1 MSTLMECIKDHSKMV
16 NVKEKG
22 SFFIMMVHILK
33 ELGVMIWLM
42 EMEKLFFKTEKSM
55 KENSKMINN
64 MDKENIYLNS

>member
-1 MSTLMECIKDHSKMV
+1 MECIKDHSKMV

>member
-1 MSTLMECIKDHSKMV
+1 MECIKDHSKMV

-64 MDKENIYLNS
+64 MDKESIYRNS